1 MAEGDEVRL
10 ARGYVP
16 MVANKVILERSD
28 IGCGYFCGYV
38 MEYLE
43 EIHLKTMAFYACLG
57 VPTSIEPSLYRLGF
71 SFAGMRQSPAGDTA
85 CAGATAGA

>member
-1 MAEGDEVRL
+1 MAEGNEVRL

-38 MEYLE
+38 MEDLE

-57 VPTSIEPSLYRLGF
+57 VPTPSIKPSLHRLGF
-71 SFAGMRQSPAGDTA
+71 SFA
-85 CAGATAGA
+85 